1 MAAPVRR
8 GRSAEGRA
16 EVRGDLV
23 RAALALF
30 TEHGYDETTVD
41 DITAAAGVGRRTFF
55 RYFRGKEDAVSPDH
69 ETCLARVDAV
79 YAPAH
84 DTEPLAPLVLRA
96 ADPEFDLYLDSPAEA
111 KARFELT
118 RTIAAL
124 RDREAGGVDTSRGL
138 FGRRLGER
146 PAARPDGE
154 LAAAV
159 TAASVVAAHNM
170 ALRSW
175 LVDGARPEARDA
187 CRATFRR
194 VDAMLPV
201 APSVP
206 ADDLSAIATRLERV
220 AARMENS
227 VGNVGMQP

>member
-1 MAAPVRR
+1 
-8 GRSAEGRA
+8 
-16 EVRGDLV
+16 
-23 RAALALF
+23 
-30 TEHGYDETTVD
+30 
-41 DITAAAGVGRRTFF
+41 
-55 RYFRGKEDAVSPDH
+55 
-69 ETCLARVDAV
+69 
-79 YAPAH
+79 
-84 DTEPLAPLVLRA
+84 
-96 ADPEFDLYLDSPAEA
+96 
-111 KARFELT
+111 
-118 RTIAAL
+118 
-124 RDREAGGVDTSRGL
+124 
-138 FGRRLGER
+138 
-146 PAARPDGE
+146 
-154 LAAAV
+154 
-159 TAASVVAAHNM
+159 M